1 MFGKHVKKYICCLFN
16 QICFLFNQYTVI
28 CVESNLV
35 TTMRTYLGIQE
46 SEYNSCIN
54 FEEPNPSS
62 LILVRRVVCKLFVLV
77 TILN

>member
-1 MFGKHVKKYICCLFN
+1 MFFVQSIYVVF
-16 QICFLFNQYTVI
+16 

-46 SEYNSCIN
+46 SEYNCYIN
-54 FEEPNPSS
+54 FEESLEPNPSS